1 MKLLFAPTS
10 PFARKVR
17 IAAGELGFAD
27 TITLEKINPWTD
39 VRLRTV
45 NPLGKVP
52 TLELPD
58 GSVLFEST
66 VICDYLDG
74 LRPER
79 RLVPDHLPERC
90 QVLLVQGVADGAM
103 TAVGRLFAD
112 EQRPADERSEVMM
125 RRFAETRDAALDWLE
140 CRCFRATPQLGEIAV
155 AAYLGYLDFRWP
167 ERHWRSER
175 PTLSA
180 WFDKFNE
187 RPSMRTT
194 RHSTL

>member
-27 TITLEKINPWTD
+27 LITLEKVNPWTD
-39 VRLRTV
+39 VRLRAL

-74 LRPER
+74 LGPR
-79 RLVPDHLPERC
+79 RLLVPDQDPERS
-90 QVLLVQGVADGAM
+90 QVLLVQGIADGAM

-112 EQRPADERSEVMM
+112 EQRPTIERSELLM
-125 RRFAETRDAALDWLE
+125 RRFTVTRDAALDWLE
-140 CRCFRATPQLGEIAV
+140 RRCFRSTPQLGEIAV

-167 ERHWRSER
+167 EGDWRSSR
-175 PTLSA
+175 PRLAA
-180 WFDKFNE
+180 WFDTFNE
-187 RPSMRTT
+187 RPSMRSTNY
-194 RHSTL
+194 STL